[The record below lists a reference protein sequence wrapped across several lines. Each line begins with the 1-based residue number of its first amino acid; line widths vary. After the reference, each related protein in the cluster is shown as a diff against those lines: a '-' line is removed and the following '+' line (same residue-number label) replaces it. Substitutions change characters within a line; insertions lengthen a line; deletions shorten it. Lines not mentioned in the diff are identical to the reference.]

1 MTTPLRKQILAAS
14 VKLIES
20 KGLSSLS
27 LREAARKAQVS
38 HQAPYHYFKDKE
50 ALLAGIAEEGF
61 GELAERLEKAGQKAS
76 ALGQA
81 YVDFAID
88 RPVHFRLMFQAEFH
102 EAKRYPAVAEAQKLA
117 RGVLEKG
124 RNQSQLG
131 AAWSRMH
138 GLASLLVDGP
148 MGPAFKSDDA
158 RRAFA
163 RDVMKND

>member
-20 KGLSSLS
+20 KGLSTLS

-61 GELAERLEKAGQKAS
+61 GELTERLDKAGAKTS

-81 YVDFAID
+81 YVDFALD
-88 RPVHFRLMFQAEFH
+88 KPVHFRLMFQAEFH
-102 EAKRYPAVAEAQKLA
+102 EAKRYPAVAEAVKGTRA
-117 RGVLEKG
+117 VLEKG
-124 RNQSQLG
+124 RNASQLG
-131 AAWSRMH
+131 ALWSKMH
-138 GLASLLVDGP
+138 GMASLLVDGP
-148 MGPAFKSDDA
+148 MGPTFKSDDA

-163 RDVMKND
+163 RDILQD